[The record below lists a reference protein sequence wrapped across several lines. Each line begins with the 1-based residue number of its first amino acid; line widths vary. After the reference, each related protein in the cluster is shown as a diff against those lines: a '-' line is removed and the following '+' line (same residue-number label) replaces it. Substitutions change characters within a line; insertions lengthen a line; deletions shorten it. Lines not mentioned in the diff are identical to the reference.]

1 MKNLETLPR
10 EETREPVKPV
20 FNSIASATTTQTVE
34 EPEPSSR
41 YLPFPDTFVGREAYR
56 LSPLSEW

>member
-10 EETREPVKPV
+10 EETREPVKPTV
-20 FNSIASATTTQTVE
+20 SSNASKKTRTVQ
-34 EPEPSSR
+34 EPEPTSR